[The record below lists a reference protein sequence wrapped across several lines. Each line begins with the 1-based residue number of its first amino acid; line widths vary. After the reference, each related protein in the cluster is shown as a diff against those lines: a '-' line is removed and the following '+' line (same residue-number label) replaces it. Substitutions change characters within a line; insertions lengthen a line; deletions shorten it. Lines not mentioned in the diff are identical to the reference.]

1 MLNLACELGGTRT
14 MIEERRL
21 IMLPGPTNVPDRVMR
36 AMLKPIVNHR
46 GPAFAA
52 LLDSVLDGLK
62 YVFETKQDV
71 YALTSS
77 GTGAVEC
84 AIGNLVDPGDK
95 VIIPTFGVFSERL
108 KDKVARYGGEVVEI
122 PIEWGQVPTAK
133 QIEQAIEREK
143 NAKLIALVY
152 NETSTGATVR
162 GLPEIGK
169 LAREHSVLLMVD
181 AISILGG
188 DQLPID
194 EWGVDVCVTGSQK
207 CLACPPGLALI
218 SVGKRAWEAIERK
231 SVKPPYYFDLVSI
244 RDYASRRETP
254 FTPAISLYYGLEEAL
269 KIIKEEGL
277 EKRYQRHA
285 RCAKALYAA
294 CQAIGLKPYPVEDV
308 RSNTV
313 IAVNVPSGVD
323 GGKLREI
330 MRERYKVVIA
340 GGMGKI
346 KQSILRIGCMGT
358 ISEAE
363 VFVTANA
370 LENALA
376 DLGQPVNL
384 GTGVA
389 AARQAF
395 GQ

>member
-1 MLNLACELGGTRT
+1 
-14 MIEERRL
+14 
-21 IMLPGPTNVPDRVMR
+21 
-36 AMLKPIVNHR
+36 
-46 GPAFAA
+46 
-52 LLDSVLDGLK
+52 
-62 YVFETKQDV
+62 
-71 YALTSS
+71 
-77 GTGAVEC
+77 
-84 AIGNLVDPGDK
+84 

-108 KDKVARYGGEVVEI
+108 KDKVARYGGKVVEI

-133 QIEQAIEREK
+133 QIEQAIEREE

-194 EWGVDVCVTGSQK
+194 EWGVDVCVTGIQK

-244 RDYASRRETP
+244 RDYASRKETP
-254 FTPAISLYYGLEEAL
+254 FTPAISLYYALDEAL
-269 KIIKEEGL
+269 KMIKEEGL
-277 EKRYQRHA
+277 ERRYQRHA

-294 CQAIGLKPYPVEDV
+294 CQAVGLKPYSVEDV

-376 DLGQPVNL
+376 DLGQPVKL

-395 GQ
+395 GL